1 MTTIKTSV
9 SIDGDL
15 FCRAKELADELQ
27 VSWSGLVSLALKAF
41 IERHETQNIMD
52 KLNEV
57 YADGITEE
65 EHYTLDQ
72 MARLYA
78 ETQEPEEW

>member
-1 MTTIKTSV
+1 MTTIKTTV

-15 FCRAKELADELQ
+15 FCQAKELAYELQ

-41 IERHETQNIMD
+41 IERHETRKIMN

-65 EHYTLDQ
+65 EQFTLDQ

>member
-15 FCRAKELADELQ
+15 FCRAKEPAEELQ
-27 VSWSGLVSLALKAF
+27 VSWSGLVSLALEAF
-41 IERHETQNIMD
+41 IERYETQKIMD
-52 KLNEV
+52 TLNEV
-57 YADGITEE
+57 YADGLTEE
-65 EHYTLDQ
+65 EQFTLDQ

>member
-9 SIDGDL
+9 SMDGDL

-27 VSWSGLVSLALKAF
+27 VSWSGLVSHALKAF
-41 IERHETQNIMD
+41 IKQHETQKIID

-57 YADGITEE
+57 YADGLTEE
-65 EHYTLDQ
+65 EQFTLDQ